1 MSHGKVVALDTPQNI
16 KKRFGV
22 GYNIFVEPR
31 YDQERS
37 QKEVKELLDKAKT
50 YFIDRDEGIKESR
63 DSYDKKLIYLVPMAC
78 VDKISG
84 IVRDIE

>member
-31 YDQERS
+31 YD
-37 QKEVKELLDKAKT
+37 
-50 YFIDRDEGIKESR
+50 
-63 DSYDKKLIYLVPMAC
+63 
-78 VDKISG
+78 
-84 IVRDIE
+84 